1 MPPLFHFNY
10 NNDRHQNIFISTP
23 IILLILLLLSRGRMF
38 SFVEDLEEKEAKI
51 NLEKDEAGE
60 LKGDN
65 KLEEGK
71 TEEKEVEQQQES
83 EEKRFLNYFGWL
95 RLVDFSSRGLTTP
108 WLRSYYS

>member
-23 IILLILLLLSRGRMF
+23 IILLILLLLIRGRMF

-60 LKGDN
+60 LKGGLFFYFN
-65 KLEEGK
+65 
-71 TEEKEVEQQQES
+71 VE
-83 EEKRFLNYFGWL
+83 FLLKKF
-95 RLVDFSSRGLTTP
+95 F
-108 WLRSYYS
+108 

>member
-38 SFVEDLEEKEAKI
+38 SFVEEEKEAKI

-60 LKGDN
+60 LKGG
-65 KLEEGK
+65 LFFA
-71 TEEKEVEQQQES
+71 KEFAICVV
-83 EEKRFLNYFGWL
+83 Y
-95 RLVDFSSRGLTTP
+95 P
-108 WLRSYYS
+108 P